1 METRE
6 QVAFED
12 AVRQMQRALSHR
24 LKSLEEERR
33 ELADEGERKELTLR
47 IEEVEHMLD
56 VLNTLHR

>member
-24 LKSLEEERR
+24 LKSLEEERS